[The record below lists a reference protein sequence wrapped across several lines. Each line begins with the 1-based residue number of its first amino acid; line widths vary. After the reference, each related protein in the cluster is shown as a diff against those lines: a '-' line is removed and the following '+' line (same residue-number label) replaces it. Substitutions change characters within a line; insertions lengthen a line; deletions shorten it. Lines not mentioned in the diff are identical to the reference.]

1 MIFLTVGTQLPFERL
16 VQTVDQWAG
25 QNGSLEII
33 AQIGQT
39 QYRPTHMQ
47 VVNSLSPLEYDQ
59 LLDRCELVIG
69 HVGMGTII
77 SCLMKHKPMVLMPRL
92 ERFGEHRNDHQ
103 IDTAKKLNRFESMQV
118 AWSESELTTLLD
130 KGLQSGLP
138 QSSSQ
143 APQLSASL
151 KSALQGFVATVE
163 QERA

>member
-16 VQTVDQWAG
+16 VQTVDRWAG

-39 QYRPTHMQ
+39 QHRPTYMQ
-47 VVNSLSPLEYDQ
+47 VVSSLSPLEYDQ

-77 SCLMKHKPMVLMPRL
+77 SCLMKNKPMVLMPRL
-92 ERFGEHRNDHQ
+92 SELHEVRNNNQ
-103 IDTAKKLNRFESMQV
+103 IDTAKKLNRFESMRV
-118 AWSESELTTLLD
+118 AWSESELITLLD
-130 KGLQSGLP
+130 KGLQSDLP
-138 QSSSQ
+138 QGSSQ
-143 APQLSASL
+143 VPQLSASL
-151 KSALQGFVATVE
+151 KSALQGFVAKVE